1 MVNEAITLDMD
12 EEREVKWTFDAIK
25 KFEMRSKVIL
35 TRLHVTIPNL
45 ARIDGRVVEAGT
57 VPIANA
63 TALRILGDFVKMAE
77 ILEIATAAAT
87 GLSYLEAKGE
97 PSPAAKAIDGWMS
110 KGNSL
115 DDLAE
120 TLYGE
125 FLRASNP
132 LAFVRWQESRKKPEE
147 TATE

>member
-1 MVNEAITLDMD
+1 MVNEATMLEMD
-12 EEREVKWTFDAIK
+12 EPREIKWNFSAIK
-25 KFEMRSKVIL
+25 NFEMRSKMIL
-35 TRLHVTIPNL
+35 TRLHVTIPNIVK
-45 ARIDGRVVEAGT
+45 IDGRAVEAGT

-77 ILEIATAAAT
+77 ILEVAVGAAT
-87 GLSYLEAKGE
+87 GLSYLEIKGE
-97 PSPAAKAIDGWMS
+97 PSPAAKAIDCWMA

-125 FLRASNP
+125 FLHASNP
-132 LAFVRWQESRKKPEE
+132 LAFARWQESRKKQEA
-147 TATE
+147 ATE

>member
-1 MVNEAITLDMD
+1 MVNEVMVLEMD
-12 EEREVKWTFDAIK
+12 EPRELKWTFDAIK
-25 KFEMRSKVIL
+25 KFEQRSKAIL
-35 TRLHVTIPNL
+35 TRLHVTIPNIVK
-45 ARIDGRVVEAGT
+45 IDGRAVEAGT

-77 ILEIATAAAT
+77 ILEVATATAT

-132 LAFVRWQESRKKPEE
+132 LAFVRWQESRKKPE
-147 TATE
+147 AVTE

>member
-1 MVNEAITLDMD
+1 MVNEAITLEMD
-12 EEREVKWTFDAIK
+12 EPREVKWTFDAIK
-25 KFEMRSKVIL
+25 KFEQRSKAIL

-57 VPIANA
+57 VPVANA

-77 ILEIATAAAT
+77 ILEVVTGAAT

-110 KGNSL
+110 NGNSL

-132 LAFVRWQESRKKPEE
+132 LAFVRWQESRKKPEA
-147 TATE
+147 ATE

>member
-1 MVNEAITLDMD
+1 MANEAIILDMD
-12 EEREVKWTFDAIK
+12 TEREIKWTFDAIK
-25 KFEMRSKVIL
+25 KFEQRSKAIL
-35 TRLHVTIPNL
+35 TRLHATIPNL

-57 VPIANA
+57 VPVANA

-77 ILEIATAAAT
+77 ILEVATGAAT

-132 LAFVRWQESRKKPEE
+132 LAFVRWQESRKKPEA
-147 TATE
+147 ATE

>member
-25 KFEMRSKVIL
+25 KFEMRSKMIL

-77 ILEIATAAAT
+77 ILEVATAAAT
-87 GLSYLEAKGE
+87 GLSYMEAKDE

-110 KGNSL
+110 RGKSL

-132 LAFVRWQESRKKPEE
+132 LAFAKWQESRKKPEA
-147 TATE
+147 ATE